1 MKPWRSIASLFAVL
15 YLAGCTNLQP
25 VRDFANS
32 SAELSGY
39 TQLTDRFATTYERE
53 HLYITGPVDI
63 AAQKNDK
70 ERKAAYRDLVKIH
83 QTAAL
88 YMQTLATLAGE
99 DTYDLSDEIKSVAG
113 GIKTHSAFGIS
124 AAQVDNVATVTTIIS
139 KWATA
144 GIREKAVKDM
154 VREGDPSFQTLL
166 TTMQDLVRLY
176 AKENENEKKQVLG
189 FFELELLF
197 ADTPKDKL
205 LATLARVHED
215 EKRRE
220 YAQAQ
225 QLYLKTEQQL
235 KKISEGHKM
244 LLKHLDDLSGED
256 LKASLKALTKD
267 IKTLSKSVRTLQ
279 TI

>member
-1 MKPWRSIASLFAVL
+1 MKPWRSIVSIFAVL

-39 TQLTDRFATTYERE
+39 TQLTDRFATTYSRE
-53 HLYITGPVDI
+53 KLYITGAVDT
-63 AAQKNDK
+63 AAQENDK
-70 ERKAAYRDLVKIH
+70 KRKAAYKDLVKIH

-88 YMQTLATLAGE
+88 YMETLATLAGE

-124 AAQVDNVATVTTIIS
+124 AAQVDNVATVTTLIS

-144 GIREKAVKDM
+144 GIREKAVKEM
-154 VREGDPSFQTLL
+154 VREGDAPFQVLL
-166 TTMQDLVRLY
+166 GTMQDLVRLY
-176 AKENENEKKQVLG
+176 AKTNEEEKKEVLG
-189 FFELELLF
+189 FFELEILF
-197 ADTPKDKL
+197 ADAPKDKL

-225 QLYLKTEQQL
+225 QLYSETEQGL

-256 LKASLKALTKD
+256 LKASLKILTKD
-267 IKTLSKSVRTLQ
+267 IKSLSKSVRTLQ
-279 TI
+279 TL